1 MRRIIIL
8 DTESKRLLNII
19 LSPEQEKYLAEK
31 INNDIDLFIKEN
43 VVKLYHINYDKCA
56 YITGDVKD
64 IKEEHY
70 YGPKVLDKV

>member
-19 LSPEQEKYLAEK
+19 LSPGQEKYISEE
-31 INNDIDLFIKEN
+31 INNDIDLFIKEI
-43 VVKLYHINYDKCA
+43 VRKLYHINYDKCT
-56 YITGDVKD
+56 YITGNAKE

>member
-1 MRRIIIL
+1 MGKLIIL
-8 DTESKRLLNII
+8 DTEAKRAISII
-19 LSPEQEKYLAEK
+19 LTPEQEKYLTEK

>member
-19 LSPEQEKYLAEK
+19 LSPGQEKYLTEE
-31 INNDIDLFIKEN
+31 INNDRGLFRKESG
-43 VVKLYHINYDKCA
+43 VKLYHINYKKCA
-56 YITGDVKD
+56 CITGDVKD

-70 YGPKVLDKV
+70 YGHKVLDKV

>member
-19 LSPEQEKYLAEK
+19 LSPGQEKYLSEE
-31 INNDIDLFIKEN
+31 INNDIDLFIKEI
-43 VVKLYHINYDKCA
+43 VVKLYHINYVKCA